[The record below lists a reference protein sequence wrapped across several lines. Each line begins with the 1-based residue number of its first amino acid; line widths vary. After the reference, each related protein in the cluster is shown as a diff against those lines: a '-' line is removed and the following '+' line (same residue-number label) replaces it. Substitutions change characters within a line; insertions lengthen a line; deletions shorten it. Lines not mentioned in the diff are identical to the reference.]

1 MFYISSRRSLFYL
14 EMKISEIRQNSINS
28 IKSAFLNSV
37 NSSLKNQAETAS
49 LDTDLIISHFTG
61 HDRTWVLFHRDFE
74 IEDEILK
81 KIESAV
87 EKRKSG
93 LPIAYITNSKE
104 FYGLDFYVSPSVLIP
119 KPDTEILVDFAVDEI
134 LDKYSLP
141 FSKNYPVHIPLVC
154 DMCAGSGCVGI
165 SILRELEKRLSGQG
179 DASVK
184 PENLPELVFAD
195 LSLDALE
202 VAKKNAQSILGDDL
216 RQRVRF
222 VQSNLFEQIPFV
234 FDVIVTNPPYV
245 PHSQSVELLTD
256 GRGEPLLALD
266 GDVDEIGNPSGSDD
280 GLALIRRLVPECYSH
295 LSKNGVLLMETGEYN
310 AGETAEIFKKAG
322 FRNVHIELD
331 LSEKM
336 RDVIGT
342 K

>member
-1 MFYISSRRSLFYL
+1 
-14 EMKISEIRQNSINS
+14 MKISEIRQKSIKS
-28 IKSAFLNSV
+28 IKSAFLS
-37 NSSLKNQAETAS
+37 SGSESLKSQAETAS
-49 LDTDLIISHFTG
+49 LDVDVIISHFTG
-61 HDRTWVLFHRDFE
+61 RDRTWVLFHRDFE
-74 IEDEILK
+74 LDGETEK
-81 KIESAV
+81 KIGAAV

-93 LPIAYITNSKE
+93 LPVAYITSHKE
-104 FYGLDFYVSPSVLIP
+104 FYGLDFYVNPSVLIP

-134 LDKYSLP
+134 LDKYPAS
-141 FSKNYPVHIPLVC
+141 FSKNLPLYIPLVC
-154 DMCAGSGCVGI
+154 DMCAGSGCIGLSV
-165 SILRELEKRLSGQG
+165 LKELEKRFSSQSGICSG
-179 DASVK
+179 GENFLKS
-184 PENLPELVFAD
+184 ENLPKIVLAD

-202 VAKKNAQSILGDDL
+202 VAKKNAQALLSGGLQ
-216 RQRVRF
+216 RRVRF

-256 GRGEPLLALD
+256 GRSEPLLALD
-266 GDVDEIGNPSGSDD
+266 GDVDEDGNPSGSDD
-280 GLALIRRLVPECYSH
+280 GLALIRRLVPECYAH

-310 AGETAEIFKKAG
+310 AEETAELFKKAG